1 MPTSVRIEPC
11 RTTRQWRLFE
21 RVPEI
26 LHGDDKFFVPPVPG
40 QVMKLRSPR
49 HPFLKEGSLRAYLA
63 LSEGRLVGRVASIVN
78 RTHNEFHGD
87 RTGFFGFF
95 DFADADVARHLIGQ
109 VRADMGGTSLNPLRG
124 PFNPTQND
132 ECGLQVEG
140 FSRPFFGM
148 PYNPPFYVG
157 VYEEI
162 GLEGVRDML
171 AYYIDP
177 ALWEGET
184 FRVRMGG
191 LAAYIRKRLA
201 ITVRPVDMT
210 RVAEECA
217 LVSRLFNESLGEE
230 WNFMPLSSET
240 ALAFTRDL
248 LGHLDPDAILIVE
261 ADGRPA
267 GLSIELPNINE
278 FLADAA
284 RFPRWLRWPR
294 LLWLLKTRRSEE
306 FRWAVFAMLPEYR
319 KRGGTALLVY
329 EAITRMKSRYAS
341 GELSWTQDVNDDV
354 NGLVTKLGLVPSKR
368 YRIYQAAV

>member
-1 MPTSVRIEPC
+1 MPPSVRLEPC

-26 LHGDDKFFVPPVPG
+26 LHGDDTSFVPPFPG

-49 HPFLKEGSLRAYLA
+49 HPFRREGSLRAYLA
-63 LSEGRLVGRVASIVN
+63 LSGGRPVGRVASIVN

-95 DFADADVARHLIGQ
+95 DFADAEVARHLIGQ
-109 VRADMGGTSLNPLRG
+109 VRVDMGDAGLHPLRG

-140 FSRPFFGM
+140 FSGRPYFGM
-148 PYNPPFYVG
+148 PYNPPYYVG

-177 ALWEGET
+177 ALEET
-184 FRVRMGG
+184 FRARMGG
-191 LAAYIRKRLA
+191 LAERLRKRLA
-201 ITVRPVDMT
+201 ITVRSVDMT
-210 RVAEECA
+210 RVEEECE
-217 LVSRLFNESLGEE
+217 LVSRLFNESLGDE

-240 ALAFTRDL
+240 ALEFTRDL
-248 LGHLDPDAILIVE
+248 LGHLDPEAVLIAE
-261 ADGRPA
+261 SDGRPA
-267 GLSIELPNINE
+267 GFSIGLPDVNE
-278 FLADAA
+278 FLADAG
-284 RFPRWLRWPR
+284 RFPRWVRWPR
-294 LLWLLKTRRSEE
+294 LLWLLKTRRSVEG
-306 FRWAVFAMLPEYR
+306 RWAVFAMLPEYR
-319 KRGGTALLVY
+319 KRGGTALLIY
-329 EAITRMKSRYAS
+329 EAITRAQTRYAS

-354 NGLVTKLGLVPSKR
+354 NSLATQLGLAPYKR